1 MIDMFCVVKI
11 TEQCA
16 DVVDFSDNVV
26 EKQVSNRLLQKL
38 NTYSILGVTEHT
50 VEAVPIDE
58 MVKQQLMLQR
68 MIGIYAEVKYY
79 EDYVVLLK
87 VTFSENLTDVQY
99 VVPYGVLNVATNCF
113 SECSELISVTLPDTC
128 IRIGS
133 RAFVG
138 CEKLQRVRTRNV
150 RDIDSFAF
158 FKCYSLKA
166 FGADETQDGL
176 CVSVVDDKK
185 MVSIGQK
192 AFSCCSLQRLCFD
205 AVNVGLADLAFCNCD
220 SLQEVT
226 FLVEDAYLH
235 LGYGVFDGTNM
246 DSLVLPRRTS
256 ALRDAVTG
264 LNTKQASHLFGTFSV
279 RVATLPLDV
288 LRRACSEDN
297 AIRTLVPTVN
307 AKNVSLEELNFFD
320 DGSECDIHS
329 MEDYYDYAYNS
340 CVKVIRVPERVFD
353 IFDKLFSP
361 NSVVVEV
368 LH

>member
-1 MIDMFCVVKI
+1 MIAMFCVVKI
-11 TEQCA
+11 IEQCA

-38 NTYSILGVTEHT
+38 NTCSILGVTEHT
-50 VEAVPIDE
+50 VKTVPIDE

-68 MIGIYAEVKYY
+68 MTGIYAEV
-79 EDYVVLLK
+79 DYRKDYAILSK

-99 VVPYGVLNVATNCF
+99 VVPYGVLHIATDCF
-113 SECSELISVTLPDTC
+113 SKCSELISVTLPDTC
-128 IRIGS
+128 MRIGS

-138 CEKLQRVRTRNV
+138 CEKLQWVRTRNV
-150 RDIDSFAF
+150 HDIDSFAF

-176 CVSVVDDKK
+176 CVSVTDNRV
-185 MVSIGQK
+185 VSVGQK
-192 AFSCCSLQRLCFD
+192 AFSYCPLQRLCFD
-205 AVNVGLADLAFCNCD
+205 AANVNLDDLAFCNCD

-226 FLVEDAYLH
+226 FLVEDVYLG

-264 LNTKQASHLFGTFSV
+264 VNTKQASHLFGTFSV

-288 LRRACSEDN
+288 LRRACSEDK

-307 AKNVSLEELNFFD
+307 AKNIPLEELNFFD
-320 DGSECDIHS
+320 DDSECDIRS
-329 MEDYYDYAYNS
+329 MEDYYDYAYKS

-361 NSVVVEV
+361 NSVLVEV